1 MKIQTAT
8 PVTPTL
14 EAVRYTVE
22 NAEALERWCNG
33 RLRGTLLPP
42 EERSIQF
49 DALDGHEYDCE
60 VGDWIVKRPDG
71 RFARFTDDEFHAN
84 FNLS

>member
-8 PVTPTL
+8 PVTPTV

-33 RLRGTLLPP
+33 RLRGTRLPP
-42 EERSIQF
+42 EERIIQF
-49 DALDGHEYDCE
+49 DDLDGHENVCE
-60 VGDWIVKRPDG
+60 IGDWVVKRPDG
-71 RFARFTDDEFHAN
+71 RFARFTDAEFHAN